1 MGGSSKET
9 KTTNST
15 VKTDP
20 WAPTHPG
27 LFQAINN
34 INGQWGNV
42 GPTNTEQFAWDRLAQ
57 NAQSGNQYA
66 PAIGQLATDL
76 LSGGPD
82 RTSDVTRAYEGL
94 QRGLLPYASGD
105 YLDPYANPAFLKV
118 MDDARQR
125 AANQVNATWAAAGR
139 DMSSG
144 NAHALGEG
152 IASAT
157 APMALDWY
165 NKQQANQ
172 MAAVNALY
180 NAGNTT
186 AGLLSGFDQTALANR
201 QAGVGVS
208 TAAKQAEDSPWQR
221 LLEIESMRFNTPIQ
235 RTGALTNLLLPIAQS
250 GSQRTENSTS
260 TTEKSTP
267 MGQQIMGGILGG
279 LGTISGMGGFGPT
292 GWLLSSGTGG
302 GGFLNSLFGGLAG
315 LGGSQSDSFNPRK
328 VY

>member
-15 VKTDP
+15 ATTEP
-20 WAPTHPG
+20 WRPTHPG
-27 LFQAINN
+27 LFEAINN

-42 GPTNTEQFAWDRLAQ
+42 APTGTEKLAWNQLAQ

-76 LSGGPD
+76 LNGGTDRSG
-82 RTSDVTRAYEGL
+82 DVTRAYENL
-94 QRGLLPYASGD
+94 QHGLLPYAGGD
-105 YLDPYANPAFLKV
+105 YLDPYSDPAFLKV
-118 MDDARQR
+118 MDDVRQR
-125 AANQVNATWAAAGR
+125 ATNQVNATWAAAGR
-139 DMSSG
+139 DMSPG
-144 NAHALGEG
+144 NARALGEG

-157 APMALDWY
+157 APLALDWY

-172 MAAVNALY
+172 MAAINALY

-186 AGLLSGFDQTALANR
+186 AGLLSGLDQTALANR

-221 LLEIESMRFNTPIQ
+221 LLEIENMRFNTPVQ
-235 RTGALTNLLLPIAQS
+235 RTGALANLLLPIAQT

-260 TTEKSTP
+260 TTERSTP
-267 MGQQIMGGILGG
+267 IGQQIMGGILGG
-279 LGTISGMGGFGPT
+279 LGMVSGLGGFGPT

-302 GGFLNSLFGGLAG
+302 GGFLNNLFGGMGG
-315 LGGSQSDSFNPRK
+315 LGGSPVTAFNPRGL
-328 VY
+328 Y